1 MAFVLDISKSGAM
14 AQIIMPKIKKVRNMQ
29 KFSNTM
35 YIPSCYALHVGGKML
50 AKNDIEN
57 AYERIRHDIVLSP
70 CLYSAHLSDLTSAR
84 VFLKLENMQFTGSF
98 KERGA
103 LNFLLGHQ
111 NMAIKHVVAASAG
124 NHAQAVARHSARL
137 GILATIFMPIGTP
150 NNKIVQTE
158 RLQAA
163 VKLVGNNYD
172 EAYEAALDFANATH
186 AKYVHGY
193 DDPYVIAGQGT
204 IGLEV
209 VQQIG
214 VPDVIIIP
222 VGGGGMLAGIA
233 HYFAHSAGPKRP
245 DIIGVE
251 AKAFRS
257 MAQVLDFHTGW
268 SVTPEKTIADGIAV
282 LNIGRLTR
290 DMCAAYR
297 PFMTS
302 VSDDQIQNA
311 MMILLERQKIISEG
325 AGAAA
330 TAALLLA
337 QNRERLLG
345 KTVVVIVSGGNVDI
359 SLLSR
364 LTGQALIGSSRMCR
378 LSCVIKDSP
387 GSLSKLL
394 AKITNALGNII
405 DIAHER
411 SFAALK
417 WNEVLVT
424 ITVETKD
431 GLHEKNLLSMLDA
444 EGYDISI
451 HKSEKNF
458 GL

>member
-1 MAFVLDISKSGAM
+1 
-14 AQIIMPKIKKVRNMQ
+14 MPKIKKTRNI
-29 KFSNTM
+29 KEISNTIGIPLS
-35 YIPSCYALHVGGKML
+35 YICLGDALGEKML
-50 AKNDIEN
+50 AKNDIED
-57 AYERIRHDIVLSP
+57 AYERIRHEIVLSP
-70 CLYSAHLSDLTSAR
+70 CLYSTHLSDLTSAR

-103 LNFLLGHQ
+103 LNFLLAHQ
-111 NMAIKHVVAASAG
+111 DKALKHVVAASAG
-124 NHAQAVARHSARL
+124 NHAQAVACHAARL
-137 GILATIFMPIGTP
+137 GVKATIFMPLNTP

-158 RLQAA
+158 RLQAT
-163 VKLVGNNYD
+163 VRLVGNNYD
-172 EAYEAALDFANATH
+172 EAYSAAQVFAH
-186 AKYVHGY
+186 DSQAKYIHGY

-214 VPDVIIIP
+214 VPDIIIIP
-222 VGGGGMLAGIA
+222 VGGGGMLAGMA
-233 HYFAHSAGPKRP
+233 HYFAHSSASKRP
-245 DIIGVE
+245 LLIGVE
-251 AKAFRS
+251 AQAYPS
-257 MAQVLDFHTGW
+257 MAQALNADSEWLPT
-268 SVTPEKTIADGIAV
+268 SEKTIADGIAV
-282 LNIGRLTR
+282 LTVGKLTHEL
-290 DMCAAYR
+290 CALYK
-297 PFMTS
+297 PLMVS
-302 VSDDQIQNA
+302 VSDEQIQNA
-311 MMILLERQKIISEG
+311 LMILLERQKIMSEG

-337 QNRERLLG
+337 QNRELFLG
-345 KTVVVIVSGGNVDI
+345 KTVVVIVSGGNIDI

-378 LSCVIKDSP
+378 LSCVIKDLP

-394 AKITNALGNII
+394 TKVTSASGNII

-424 ITVETKD
+424 LTVETKD
-431 GLHEKNLLSMLDA
+431 SLHEKNLFSMLDS

-451 HKSEKNF
+451 HKLEKNF
-458 GL
+458 GS